1 MGKRVI
7 KEKHFPASGIH
18 FFPFFFCL
26 KKQFLR
32 IVETYF
38 LLNASSGAHKDIS
51 KLDIQFL
58 ESRYGKSL
66 KSFVHPTQNDGPV

>member
-18 FFPFFFCL
+18 FFPFFFFFL
-26 KKQFLR
+26 NNQFFRLL
-32 IVETYF
+32 ETYF

-51 KLDIQFL
+51 KLDNTI
-58 ESRYGKSL
+58 S
-66 KSFVHPTQNDGPV
+66 